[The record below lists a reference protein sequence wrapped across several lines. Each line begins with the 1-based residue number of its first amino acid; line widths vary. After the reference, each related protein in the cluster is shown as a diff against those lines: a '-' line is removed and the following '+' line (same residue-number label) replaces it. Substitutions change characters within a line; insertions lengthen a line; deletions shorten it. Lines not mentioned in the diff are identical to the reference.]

1 MGWVDRVG
9 LHKQALMIY
18 ESRYKESYF
27 ITDYIFT
34 ANYQVSQDFLST
46 IPTTPQAQEPQ

>member
-27 ITDYIFT
+27 ITDDIFT
-34 ANYQVSQDFLST
+34 TNY
-46 IPTTPQAQEPQ
+46 